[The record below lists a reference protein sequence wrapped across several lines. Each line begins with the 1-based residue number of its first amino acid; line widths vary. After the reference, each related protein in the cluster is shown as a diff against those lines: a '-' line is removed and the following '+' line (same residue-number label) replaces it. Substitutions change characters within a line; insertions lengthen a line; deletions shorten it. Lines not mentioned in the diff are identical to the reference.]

1 LGFVPE
7 EPGPPEEVAG
17 QRELLSR
24 LRAVV
29 EAKDAENAVLRREL
43 DAERELRRRLELRLA
58 ELERRLSMDSSDS
71 GTPSSKERIG
81 AREARRARQQSERE
95 RRKDRKRGGQPGHQ
109 GTGLQRDPDPDE
121 EKDAEPPA
129 ECRRCGAGLG
139 GAAAAGS
146 RWAQVIDVEVIR
158 TVTEWALPGR
168 ECACCG
174 AVTFAGPPPG
184 AHAGSVSYGAVL
196 NAAAV
201 VLTGYGNVPPER
213 TAQVMAML
221 LGVPVSAGWVDKA
234 SGRLAAQLGR
244 GGFDEAMLAALAG
257 EKALAADETP
267 VNVLARIPAQC
278 AARQEEED
286 RDPEEEKKTAP
297 GAPHVLIVR
306 TPDGRLTWLQALPSR
321 RKADVAAG
329 IPAAFTGLLMTDG
342 YTGYQHLLSRLAGI
356 QQCCQHIIRRC
367 RAVTKLGPGGLQSWA
382 GEIIAILREAHQA
395 VGDARAR
402 GSTALGA
409 DLLGKLRERYDT
421 AVSSG
426 IIHNRLRDW
435 HEGNHPGYA
444 LGCWLRDYKEQV
456 FLFTRDFAADWT
468 TNVAERGAKA
478 AKRHQAVSG
487 YWHTLATLARWCRI
501 RSYLDS
507 AAAHGLTA
515 LDAIRD
521 ALGGKPWLPPLP
533 AVS

>member
-1 LGFVPE
+1 V
-7 EPGPPEEVAG
+7 EVAG

-29 EAKDAENAVLRREL
+29 EARDAENAVLRAEL

-81 AREARRARQQSERE
+81 AKQARRARQQSERE
-95 RRKDRKRGGQPGHQ
+95 RRADRRRGGQPGHR
-109 GTGLQRDPDPDE
+109 GTGLERDPDPDE
-121 EKDAEPPA
+121 NKDAEPPA
-129 ECRRCGAGLG
+129 QCGRCGAGLG
-139 GAAAAGS
+139 AAQAAGS

-158 TVTEWALPGR
+158 TVTEWALPGLA
-168 ECACCG
+168 CPCCG
-174 AVTFAGPPPG
+174 MVTFAEPPPG

-213 TAQVMAML
+213 AAQVMAML
-221 LGVPVSAGWVDKA
+221 LGVPVSPGWVDKA
-234 SGRLAAQLGR
+234 SARLAAQLGKA
-244 GGFDEAMLAALAG
+244 GFDDAMLAALAG

-267 VNVLARIPAQC
+267 VNVLDGSAPQP
-278 AARQEEED
+278 AAREEQQEQ
-286 RDPEEEKKTAP
+286 DPEEEKAAA

-306 TPDGRLTWLQALPSR
+306 TPDGRLTWLQALASR

-342 YTGYQHLLSRLAGI
+342 YTGYQHLLSRLASI
-356 QQCCQHIIRRC
+356 QQCCQHVIRRC
-367 RAVTKLGPGGLQSWA
+367 RAVIKLGPGGLQSWA
-382 GEIIAILREAHQA
+382 GDIIAILREAHQA
-395 VGDARAR
+395 VQDARAR

-409 DLLGKLRERYDT
+409 DLLDNLRQRYDE
-421 AVSSG
+421 AAAFG
-426 IIHNRLRDW
+426 INCNRLRDW

-487 YWHTLATLARWCRI
+487 YWHSLATLARWYRI

-507 AAAHGLTA
+507 AATHGITA

-521 ALGGKPWLPPLP
+521 ALTGKPWLPPLP
-533 AVS
+533 AAR